1 MFEVKV
7 TIGLKKGVSDPEGA
21 NTLKALKLLGFN
33 NVKEAKMI
41 RTVDLLIDDKNKDE
55 VMHWADQCARKVIEE
70 HGDKDN
76 YTVAAGITPSGT
88 IHMGNFRE
96 IITQELVKRGL
107 ESLGKKV
114 RFMFTGTG
122 FPPPRLLW

>member
-55 VMHWADQCARKVIEE
+55 VGKSVEQMCQRLLTNPVIHTYE
-70 HGDKDN
+70 
-76 YTVAAGITPSGT
+76 I
-88 IHMGNFRE
+88 E
-96 IITQELVKRGL
+96 II
-107 ESLGKKV
+107 KK
-114 RFMFTGTG
+114 
-122 FPPPRLLW
+122 